1 MLKCHTAHSPLIE
14 PDMKISLIRL
24 LQRLSSQAMRRPPTG
39 FLLQVHQTHAV
50 EVLVVSYSFG
60 WPKGPLAS
68 TSHVLRKTLTY
79 VGIDL
84 SKTLARITVAKV
96 VRPSFEMCVELLDEL
111 RQRHEAALLAD
122 HLTQFLP
129 FSSPSLLRDGHVEVT
144 LLASLSIAI
153 IAKRVSQE
161 IKLLSF
167 SLKVHYPRLVPI
179 DLQPHP
185 LFKLGLNPPL
195 KLLSL
200 ITRQHHKVIDIA
212 DQLSVCPVGWP
223 RHPMKHLVKPVKIQI
238 RQQGGY
244 HASLRRSLTVALAR
258 ARSSSASSFDPLH
271 HRRFKPHPNQL
282 KHRSID
288 HPHPYAR
295 HKPLMR
301 DRIKVALKIGVIH
314 RLIPG
319 SYVTAY
325 LFKRLVRISLR
336 AKPIATVL
344 KVRLKDRLQ
353 YQQICRLHY
362 PVAYRRDSQRPF
374 PPVRFV
380 DVDAP
385 YCLGLIGLGPKLL
398 VKPVYQTLGSSG
410 GFLDGLNTHA
420 VKPGFSP
427 IRSNLL
433 PGRPKHV
440 LPIDPVIQRVK
451 PKLRLRLGL
460 LTKLMS
466 QKRKFPCA
474 LAFGLRRD
482 KLQLFRS
489 GIFIQAAF
497 PLSSI
502 SISLL
507 RPLRSTVVTRFFAT
521 MGLSDSRQRPT
532 KSYLFL
538 LAVLAP
544 AGLPGSFADLCT
556 RAAPFHLEEPND
568 CSCPLLHRRFQAS
581 SSLADWPL
589 LFSVTRPKTGSLAL
603 RLACSPCKASPA
615 ELLPLTLARLLV
627 ERATYK
633 ISSFQN
639 IRSARLIL
647 ALQRRKGRQGK
658 RKLDKTRDLN

>member
-50 EVLVVSYSFG
+50 EVLVVAYSFG

-96 VRPSFEMCVELLDEL
+96 VRPSLEMCVELLDEL

-122 HLTQFLP
+122 HLTQPLP

-185 LFKLGLNPPL
+185 LFELGLNPPL

-200 ITRQHHKVIDIA
+200 ITR
-212 DQLSVCPVGWP
+212 
-223 RHPMKHLVKPVKIQI
+223 
-238 RQQGGY
+238 
-244 HASLRRSLTVALAR
+244 
-258 ARSSSASSFDPLH
+258 
-271 HRRFKPHPNQL
+271 
-282 KHRSID
+282 
-288 HPHPYAR
+288 
-295 HKPLMR
+295 
-301 DRIKVALKIGVIH
+301 
-314 RLIPG
+314 
-319 SYVTAY
+319 
-325 LFKRLVRISLR
+325 
-336 AKPIATVL
+336 
-344 KVRLKDRLQ
+344 
-353 YQQICRLHY
+353 
-362 PVAYRRDSQRPF
+362 
-374 PPVRFV
+374 
-380 DVDAP
+380 
-385 YCLGLIGLGPKLL
+385 
-398 VKPVYQTLGSSG
+398 
-410 GFLDGLNTHA
+410 
-420 VKPGFSP
+420 
-427 IRSNLL
+427 LL

-482 KLQLFRS
+482 KLQLFRN

-521 MGLSDSRQRPT
+521 MGLSDSRQGPT

-556 RAAPFHLEEPND
+556 RAAPFHPEEPND